1 MAYTNYKETT
11 KKVATL
17 SPFEGNN
24 LKGVIVGGEYL
35 IYSYS
40 TLMATVELSTKQV
53 WINEN
58 KYSQT
63 TSRQMSYVRKGLE
76 QL

>member
-1 MAYTNYKETT
+1 MSYTDYEKTIE
-11 KKVATL
+11 KVATL

-24 LKGVIVGGEYL
+24 LRGVIAGGEYL

-53 WINEN
+53 WINER

-76 QL
+76 RL

>member
-11 KKVATL
+11 DKVATL
-17 SPFEGNN
+17 TPFEGNN

-40 TLMATVELSTKQV
+40 TLMATVELSTKQI
-53 WINEN
+53 WLNEE

-63 TSRQMSYVRKGLE
+63 TSRQMTFVKKGLE